1 MHLHE
6 LIPADAIR
14 VGFDPGDKWN
24 AVRLLVETLVEA
36 GHLDAERE
44 EEIRGLVEEREHSM
58 STGMEDG
65 LAVPHATVE
74 GLEAVVGALGVVGE
88 GASLDFDAIDGLPTR
103 VVVLLLIPAE
113 QKMLHI
119 RTLAEVARVL
129 GDTEVRAEVLSAAT
143 PSEAHS
149 ALHAAANA

>member
-36 GHLDAERE
+36 GHLDSGRE
-44 EEIRGLVEEREHSM
+44 DEIRELVEEREHSM

-74 GLEAVVGALGVVGE
+74 GLDTVVGALGVVGE
-88 GASLDFDAIDGLPTR
+88 DASLDFDAIDGLPTR

-129 GDTEVRAEVLSAAT
+129 GDTAVRAEVLAAAT
-143 PSEAHS
+143 PPEAHS